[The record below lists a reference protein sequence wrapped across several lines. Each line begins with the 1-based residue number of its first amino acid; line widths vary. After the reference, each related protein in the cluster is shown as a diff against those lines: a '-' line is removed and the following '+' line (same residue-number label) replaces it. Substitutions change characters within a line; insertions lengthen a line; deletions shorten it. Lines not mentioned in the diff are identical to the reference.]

1 MEYFACEPMLVHEQ
15 FVEKKKKSTQ
25 LTKEPAYELATR
37 AISRIQ
43 HELHNHRDFPYLRA
57 FVQL

>member
-1 MEYFACEPMLVHEQ
+1 MVHVIEPMLVHEE
-15 FVEKKKKSTQ
+15 FVEKKESTQ

-37 AISRIQ
+37 AISRNQ